1 MRWKLNCYEVKID
14 YYIKKIINVS
24 FMITEKK
31 KKPYN
36 RYPKDKE
43 KGLKAYHSGSFV
55 ATCSCRS

>member
-31 KKPYN
+31 KKN
-36 RYPKDKE
+36 IQ
-43 KGLKAYHSGSFV
+43 
-55 ATCSCRS
+55 